1 MKYEYTIELG
11 DPSNDG
17 HGRAEY
23 IIVETS
29 HSREEILKSEKK
41 FAQISGLS
49 LRSPCNLLAEYEE
62 NSISQEK
69 LKKMVSCGIQLS
81 SKFLEET
88 EDLQHID
95 SESAI
100 HLFMAIVRVYLPE
113 LEYSI
118 RPFPPKLADFG
129 YGLYY

>member
-11 DPSNDG
+11 DPSGDG
-17 HGRAEY
+17 HGIEK
-23 IIVETS
+23 ILIVETS
-29 HSREEILKSEKK
+29 HSLEEILESEKF
-41 FAQISGLS
+41 FAQVSGLS
-49 LRSPCNLLAEYEE
+49 LLNPRNLLADYEE
-62 NSISQEK
+62 NFVPQEK
-69 LKKMVSCGIQLS
+69 IEKLLFYGVRLS
-81 SKFLEET
+81 REFFKET
-88 EDLQHID
+88 ENLQHFNSKD
-95 SESAI
+95 AI